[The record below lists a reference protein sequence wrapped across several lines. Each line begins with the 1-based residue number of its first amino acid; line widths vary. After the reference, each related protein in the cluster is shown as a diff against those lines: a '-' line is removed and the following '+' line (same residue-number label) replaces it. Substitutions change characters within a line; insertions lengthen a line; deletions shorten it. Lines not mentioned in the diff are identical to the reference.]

1 MNQSMA
7 QSMED
12 MITHSG
18 DASALLKLISNQ
30 QRLLILCLL
39 HENEMSVSAL
49 NDTLPQLSQSAL
61 SQHLAQLRKAD
72 LVKIRRDAQSIYYS
86 LTDSKAVSIIHLLH
100 ELFCQDSCGQ
110 EVKTQQVKTN
120 IPAKN

>member
-1 MNQSMA
+1 MQ
-7 QSMED
+7 D

-39 HENEMSVSAL
+39 HENEMSVSSL

-61 SQHLAQLRKAD
+61 SQHLAQLRNAD
-72 LVKIRRDAQSIYYS
+72 LVKIRRDAQTIYYS
-86 LTDSKAVSIIHLLH
+86 LTNSKAVQVIHLLH
-100 ELFCQDSCGQ
+100 DLYCSDDCS
-110 EVKTQQVKTN
+110 EV
-120 IPAKN
+120 

>member
-1 MNQSMA
+1 MNQSME

-39 HENEMSVSAL
+39 HENEMSVSEL
-49 NDTLPQLSQSAL
+49 NDTLSQLSQSAL
-61 SQHLAQLRKAD
+61 SQHLAQLREAN
-72 LVKIRRDAQSIYYS
+72 LVKIRRDAQTIYYS
-86 LTDSKAVSIIHLLH
+86 LTDSKAVQVIHLLH
-100 ELFCQDSCGQ
+100 ELYCQEECPTD
-110 EVKTQQVKTN
+110 
-120 IPAKN
+120 

>member
-1 MNQSMA
+1 MEQSM
-7 QSMED
+7 QD

-39 HENEMSVSAL
+39 HEEEMSVSAL

-61 SQHLAQLRKAD
+61 SQHLAQLRNAD
-72 LVKIRRDAQSIYYS
+72 LVKIRRDAQTIYYS
-86 LTDSKAVSIIHLLH
+86 LTESKAVQVIHLLH
-100 ELFCQDSCGQ
+100 ELYCTDACP
-110 EVKTQQVKTN
+110 EDQQPTKSS
-120 IPAKN
+120 